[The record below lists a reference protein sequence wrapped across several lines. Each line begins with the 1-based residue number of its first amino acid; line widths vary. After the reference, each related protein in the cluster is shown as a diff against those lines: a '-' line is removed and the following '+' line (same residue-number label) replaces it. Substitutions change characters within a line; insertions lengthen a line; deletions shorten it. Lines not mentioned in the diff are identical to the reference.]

1 MKSKLHRRNVR
12 CFEVFL
18 RCRPKEATVE
28 EEAAAAA
35 ELLASKRLKGKSYR
49 EAAEVLEKESK
60 AQHEEPPKVTKR
72 PPHPPSTKGVKQ
84 TAKPT
89 PSGLIPEVVIPASS
103 KSLARNDP
111 SSSPSSPTGE
121 GADSEDSGAHKRKRR
136 IAAKRTIIIS
146 DDDDDESDVIKEKK
160 PTKKSKI
167 SGAKSA
173 KKRRISKRD
182 SSPSSD
188 YRGNSSDDTESD
200 FEMDLNSDEE
210 VKPSKGK
217 QPKHIPKPKATGRA
231 KPSKPAESEG
241 TENDEM
247 DVEIDKPTAKGQ
259 KKAGKRKAADEGEK
273 PKKKA
278 KRTDSDPWKLG
289 SRAVQNEWTYM
300 QAPPFEMFHW
310 ARVVVDEY
318 TYLDGKIHA
327 LVTNL
332 TANRQWVLSGTPP
345 IHDFGALKTIAA
357 FLDVHLGIDDD
368 GEGRSAEVKKR
379 TREQTGIMLNR
390 VKLILAHLF
399 CFSC

>member
-1 MKSKLHRRNVR
+1 M
-12 CFEVFL
+12 
-18 RCRPKEATVE
+18 
-28 EEAAAAA
+28 
-35 ELLASKRLKGKSYR
+35 ASKRLKGKSYR
-49 EAAEVLEKESK
+49 EAAEVLDKESK
-60 AQHEEPPKVTKR
+60 AKHEEPPKVTKR
-72 PPHPPSTKGVKQ
+72 SLQSPSTKEVKQ

-89 PSGLIPEVVIPASS
+89 PSGLIPEVLIPVSS
-103 KSLARNDP
+103 KSLAKTD
-111 SSSPSSPTGE
+111 SSLPSSPTGE

-136 IAAKRTIIIS
+136 IAKRAIIIS
-146 DDDDDESDVIKEKK
+146 DDDNDESDAIKEKK
-160 PTKKSKI
+160 PAKRSKI
-167 SGAKSA
+167 SGTNST
-173 KKRRISKRD
+173 KKRRISKRN

-188 YRGNSSDDTESD
+188 YQGSSSDDIESD

-217 QPKHIPKPKATGRA
+217 KPKHIPKPKATSRA
-231 KPSKPAESEG
+231 KQSKPAESEG

-247 DVEIDKPTAKGQ
+247 DVEVAKPTAKGQ

-332 TANRQWVLSGTPP
+332 TADRQWVLSGTPP

-357 FLDVHLGIDDD
+357 FLDIHLGIDDD

-379 TREQTGIMLNR
+379 TREQTGIILN
-390 VKLILAHLF
+390 
-399 CFSC
+399 